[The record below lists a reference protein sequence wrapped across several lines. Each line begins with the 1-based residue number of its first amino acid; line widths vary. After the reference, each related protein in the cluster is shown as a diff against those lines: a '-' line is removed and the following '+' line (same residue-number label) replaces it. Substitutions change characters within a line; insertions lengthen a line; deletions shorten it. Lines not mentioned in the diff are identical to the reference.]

1 MLFMDKVKKRKICE
15 NLAMWKF
22 PDISILSYIIPVGHD
37 MAVGVGG
44 DDGKAVILSQDEEIS
59 NFKKNNH

>member
-1 MLFMDKVKKRKICE
+1 
-15 NLAMWKF
+15 
-22 PDISILSYIIPVGHD
+22 